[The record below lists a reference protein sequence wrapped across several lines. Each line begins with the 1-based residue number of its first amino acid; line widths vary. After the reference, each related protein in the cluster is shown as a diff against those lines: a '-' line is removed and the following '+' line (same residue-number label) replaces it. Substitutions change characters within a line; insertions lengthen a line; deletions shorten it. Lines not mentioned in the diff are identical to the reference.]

1 MCFSKYCLLWAL
13 TTVYDFFEITGL
25 LYMSRMSSKVEQT
38 TYDDFLKMTKSE
50 LEDFLAPRN
59 LSCSGSKRELI
70 ARAFTAWEL
79 KIPIRISD
87 EELQA
92 KLRDEYNNRLKK
104 HNLKDPKV
112 YQESDWKK
120 DVSQW
125 PLVDLGK
132 IFEYILDNREFGSD
146 YIGKYKTQKAYSYFK
161 SGFVSCIECVVD
173 PELNGT
179 ILLRARV
186 TPSQSVR
193 DIPREIWIA
202 AKASGQTL
210 TAWCSCTAGYGQT
223 CNHVIS
229 VLYKVEFAI
238 SNEYN
243 EPSCTEKSSKWND
256 QTYRQVQPK
265 KIKEM
270 DIRSDNRL
278 TNTDYDGRQTKR
290 MSKLNFDPRRA
301 GEDSVNE
308 TAIGSFLTGLSKI
321 SPQSVLFTGLSYQ
334 IGSQSLKQ
342 LPPTLI
348 ETAEMITAKGGA
360 TCDEDET
367 RQFFETIK
375 LDDGQVKKIEE
386 TTRAQRDSEDW
397 KNQRLGRITASMC
410 HTVHTKVKSM
420 LRKPTKKQK
429 VSPLV
434 AEIVYG
440 GPALDHLEAIK
451 WGVEHEQDA
460 KEAFYRSVSPNH
472 RNFSIKQC
480 GLHVHKDMPYI
491 AASPDGIAVC
501 DCCDRSVIEFK
512 CPFKIKGK
520 TVHEAYTGVSQ

>member
-1 MCFSKYCLLWAL
+1 
-13 TTVYDFFEITGL
+13 
-25 LYMSRMSSKVEQT
+25 MSRMSSKVEQT
-38 TYDDFLKMTKSE
+38 TYDDFLEMTKSE

-59 LSCSGSKRELI
+59 LSCSGSKRELVT
-70 ARAFTAWEL
+70 RAFTAWEL

-278 TNTDYDGRQTKR
+278 TNTDYDDRQTKR

-334 IGSQSLKQ
+334 IGSQSLNQ

-420 LRKPTKKQK
+420 LRKPSKKQK

-501 DCCDRSVIEFK
+501 DCCD
-512 CPFKIKGK
+512 
-520 TVHEAYTGVSQ
+520 